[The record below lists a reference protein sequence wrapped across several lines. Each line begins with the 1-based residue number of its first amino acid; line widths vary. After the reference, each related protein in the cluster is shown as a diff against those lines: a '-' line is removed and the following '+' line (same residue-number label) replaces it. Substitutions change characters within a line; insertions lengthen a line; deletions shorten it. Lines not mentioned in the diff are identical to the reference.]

1 MGVILQPKTKQKK
14 HRKMKNT
21 NPIFSLK
28 NFRSFG
34 EEGADF
40 ELAPIT
46 VLTGCNSSGKSS
58 LVKAL
63 ILLSRQS
70 KLDKITPMSDFLL
83 PSIFQNV
90 DTGTFCNIPWENDLI
105 IASSDLGLGK
115 FDKLLNVS
123 TKDETIKISY
133 QIWSKYLQET
143 VVVSRNFIR
152 SHNILNNGMMTEF
165 SIKKLDGTT
174 IVSLNPYAAE
184 IHDAESDLEKVEEYY
199 QRYIDSVMCAKIK
212 VALNDLKKWLS
223 ILIGD
228 VIIGRQDSWNLS
240 SDNDGYDKKGTYKKL
255 KECCSHIG
263 INMMTW
269 ESFEEKLGELE
280 KSLKEEYVAEDEKFE
295 GNSKLSFYLEA
306 HLNKENEKEIDKIY
320 NKIVLNASHY
330 TIGELENELMHRF
343 EKYNLKSDIE
353 KSVGFFKENPDEV
366 YKVSESALFISQMW
380 DTEVSNHAIYPID
393 KSEYSGQDG
402 VENVDFLDYLV
413 EHNNPRLEWE
423 NSLKREER
431 TEIIRYIQLIINE
444 VSYPW
449 FLQEVKYINSST
461 AIVNRIYSADA
472 PDKLNRS
479 LNQYI
484 DEGRDNA
491 AVIISDKNV
500 PEDVKDRIN
509 FLNHWI
515 KEFGICEEEDEGIDI
530 QGAPEGLGI
539 LLYVKRKGE
548 EPRLLADEGYG
559 VTQLVAL
566 LLQIANSILLDSKKK
581 PAKYICIEEPE
592 IHLHPAYQS
601 KLADMFVEAYQ
612 KYNIHFIIE
621 THSEYLIRKLQVL
634 VADKENKLT
643 PNDVSLNYVDKDE
656 NGISTNRKIE
666 ILEDGRLSEPFGPGF
681 FDEADSL
688 AMDLMKYKV
697 RR

>member
-1 MGVILQPKTKQKK
+1 MGSAQNFPK
-14 HRKMKNT
+14 
-21 NPIFSLK
+21 
-28 NFRSFG
+28 
-34 EEGADF
+34 
-40 ELAPIT
+40 
-46 VLTGCNSSGKSS
+46 
-58 LVKAL
+58 
-63 ILLSRQS
+63 
-70 KLDKITPMSDFLL
+70 
-83 PSIFQNV
+83 
-90 DTGTFCNIPWENDLI
+90 
-105 IASSDLGLGK
+105 
-115 FDKLLNVS
+115 
-123 TKDETIKISY
+123 
-133 QIWSKYLQET
+133 
-143 VVVSRNFIR
+143 
-152 SHNILNNGMMTEF
+152 
-165 SIKKLDGTT
+165 
-174 IVSLNPYAAE
+174 
-184 IHDAESDLEKVEEYY
+184 
-199 QRYIDSVMCAKIK
+199 
-212 VALNDLKKWLS
+212 
-223 ILIGD
+223 
-228 VIIGRQDSWNLS
+228 
-240 SDNDGYDKKGTYKKL
+240 
-255 KECCSHIG
+255 
-263 INMMTW
+263 
-269 ESFEEKLGELE
+269 
-280 KSLKEEYVAEDEKFE
+280 
-295 GNSKLSFYLEA
+295 
-306 HLNKENEKEIDKIY
+306 
-320 NKIVLNASHY
+320 
-330 TIGELENELMHRF
+330 
-343 EKYNLKSDIE
+343 
-353 KSVGFFKENPDEV
+353 EV
-366 YKVSESALFISQMW
+366 YTVSDSALFISQMW
-380 DTEVSNHAIYPID
+380 DTEDSNHAIYPID
-393 KSEYSGQDG
+393 KSEYCGCYG
-402 VENVDFLDYLV
+402 VENVDYLDYLV
-413 EHNNPRLEWE
+413 DGINPWDKYENLEG
-423 NSLKREER
+423 

-449 FLQEVKYINSST
+449 FIQEVKYINSST

-472 PDKLNRS
+472 PDKMNRS

-539 LLYVKRKGE
+539 LLYVKRKDE
-548 EPRLLADEGYG
+548 APRLLADEGYG

-681 FDEADSL
+681 FDEATGLSMHL
-688 AMDLMKYKV
+688 LKMKMGSK
-697 RR
+697 

>member
-1 MGVILQPKTKQKK
+1 ME
-14 HRKMKNT
+14 NT

-46 VLTGCNSSGKSS
+46 VLTGCNSAGKSS

-63 ILLSRQS
+63 MLLSRQS
-70 KLDKITPMSDFLL
+70 MLDKITPMSDFFL
-83 PSIFQNV
+83 PDIFQNV
-90 DTGTFCNIPWENDLI
+90 TSNTFCNVSWNDLN

-115 FDKLLNVS
+115 FDKMLNVL
-123 TKDETIKISY
+123 TKDEAITISY
-133 QIWSKYLQET
+133 RIWSKYLQET
-143 VVVSRNFIR
+143 VVVSRNYIR
-152 SHNILNNGMMTEF
+152 NHDILNNGMMTEF

-174 IVSLNPYAAE
+174 IVSLNPYSDE
-184 IHDAESDLEKVEEYY
+184 IYDAESDLEKVDEYY
-199 QRYIDSVMCAKIK
+199 QRYTDSVKCAKVK
-212 VALNDLKKWLS
+212 LALDSIRCWLFE
-223 ILIGD
+223 LVGD
-228 VIIGRQDSWNLS
+228 VIIGIQDVWNLS
-240 SDNDGYDKKGTYKKL
+240 SDCDRFDKRGTYEKL
-255 KECCSHIG
+255 KDCCNCIG
-263 INMMTW
+263 NNIMEW
-269 ESFEEKLGELE
+269 ESFEEKLRELE
-280 KSLKEEYVAEDEKFE
+280 GLLKERYNAEYEKTEYKKYKGNKKYCFLVDEYLKKEDEID
-295 GNSKLSFYLEA
+295 NVI
-306 HLNKENEKEIDKIY
+306 NNIEI
-320 NKIVLNASHY
+320 NATHY
-330 TIGELENELMHRF
+330 TIGDLENELKHRF
-343 EKYNLKSDIE
+343 ELYNIKNDAKKSLGLFE
-353 KSVGFFKENPDEV
+353 ENPDEV
-366 YKVSESALFISQMW
+366 YKVSDPALFISQMW
-380 DTEVSNHAIYPID
+380 DTELSNHALYPID
-393 KSEYSGQDG
+393 KSEYCGKDG
-402 VENVDFLDYLV
+402 VENIDFLDYLV
-413 EHNNPRLEWE
+413 ENNDPRHEWE
-423 NSLKREER
+423 NSLKRLER

-461 AIVNRIYSADA
+461 AIVSRIYSADA

-484 DEGRDNA
+484 DEGRDNV

-539 LLYVKRKGE
+539 LLYVKRKDDV
-548 EPRLLADEGYG
+548 PRLLADEGYG

-592 IHLHPAYQS
+592 IHLHPAFQS

-634 VADKENKLT
+634 VADKGNDLT

>member
-1 MGVILQPKTKQKK
+1 
-14 HRKMKNT
+14 MKNT

-46 VLTGCNSSGKSS
+46 VLTGCNSAGKSS

-63 ILLSRQS
+63 MLLSRQS
-70 KLDKITPMSDFLL
+70 KLDKITTMSDFFL
-83 PSIFQNV
+83 PNILQNV
-90 DTGTFCNIPWENDLI
+90 TPNTFCNVSWNDLN

-115 FDKLLNVS
+115 FDKMLNVS
-123 TKDETIKISY
+123 TKDEAIKISY
-133 QIWSKYLQET
+133 QMWSKYLQET
-143 VVVSRNFIR
+143 VVVSRNYIR
-152 SHNILNNGMMTEF
+152 NHDILNNGMMTEF
-165 SIKKLDGTT
+165 SIEKLDGTT
-174 IVSLNPYAAE
+174 IVSLNPY
-184 IHDAESDLEKVEEYY
+184 DLGGKDDVDSDLKVYEYY
-199 QRYIDSVMCAKIK
+199 QRYNDSVKCAQVK
-212 VALNDLKKWLS
+212 VALNSMRSWLS
-223 ILIGD
+223 ELIGD
-228 VIIGRQDSWNLS
+228 VIIGKQKDWNLS
-240 SDNDGYDKKGTYKKL
+240 SDNDKDNRKGTYNKL

-263 INMMTW
+263 INIMLW
-269 ESFEEKLGELE
+269 ESFKEKLSELE
-280 KSLKEEYVAEDEKFE
+280 KPLKERYAHELEKKELNKRFIISSIAYSKKEDE
-295 GNSKLSFYLEA
+295 
-306 HLNKENEKEIDKIY
+306 
-320 NKIVLNASHY
+320 IVKTFNNIELNASHY
-330 TIGELENELMHRF
+330 TIGDLEKELMHRF
-343 EKYNLKSDIE
+343 EAFNIKSDVLESIGLY
-353 KSVGFFKENPDEV
+353 KKYPNEV
-366 YKVSESALFISQMW
+366 YKVADSALYISQMW
-380 DTEVSNHAIYPID
+380 DTEDTNHAIYPIN
-393 KSEYSGQDG
+393 KSEYCGKDG

-413 EHNNPRLEWE
+413 EHNNPRHEWE

-472 PDKLNRS
+472 QDKLNKS

-491 AVIISDKNV
+491 PVIIRDKNV
-500 PEDVKDRIN
+500 SEDVKDRIN

-515 KEFGICEEEDEGIDI
+515 KEFGICEEEGEGIDI

-539 LLYVKRKGE
+539 LLYVKRKDE
-548 EPRLLADEGYG
+548 APRLLADEGYG

-643 PNDVSLNYVDKDE
+643 PNDVSLNYVEKDKS
-656 NGISTNRKIE
+656 GISSNRKIG
-666 ILEDGRLSEPFGPGF
+666 IRDDGSLDGTFGKGF
-681 FDEADSL
+681 YDEADSL
-688 AMDLMKYKV
+688 AIELF
-697 RR
+697 RRKPILS

>member
-1 MGVILQPKTKQKK
+1 
-14 HRKMKNT
+14 MKNT

-46 VLTGCNSSGKSS
+46 VLTGCNSAGKSS

-63 ILLSRQS
+63 MLLSRQS
-70 KLDKITPMSDFLL
+70 KLDKITPMSDFFL
-83 PSIFQNV
+83 PDIFQNV
-90 DTGTFCNIPWENDLI
+90 TSNTFCNVSWNDLN

-115 FDKLLNVS
+115 FDKMLNVS
-123 TKDETIKISY
+123 TKDEAITISY
-133 QIWSKYLQET
+133 RIWSKYLQET
-143 VVVSRNFIR
+143 VVVSRNYIR
-152 SHNILNNGMMTEF
+152 NHDILNNGMMTEF
-165 SIKKLDGTT
+165 SIEKLDGTT
-174 IVSLNPYAAE
+174 IVRLNPY
-184 IHDAESDLEKVEEYY
+184 DLGGKDDVESDLNVYEYY
-199 QRYIDSVMCAKIK
+199 QRYSDSVKCAKVK
-212 VALNDLKKWLS
+212 LALDAIRSWLS

-228 VIIGRQDSWNLS
+228 VIIGSHYIWNLS
-240 SDNDGYDKKGTYKKL
+240 NESDNVDKRGTYDKL
-255 KECCSHIG
+255 KEYCSHIG
-263 INMMTW
+263 INIMGWEW
-269 ESFEEKLGELE
+269 ESFEGRLGELE
-280 KSLKEEYVAEDEKFE
+280 KSLKERYIAEYEKYE
-295 GNSKLSFYLEA
+295 GVKYMVLHSQA
-306 HLNKENEKEIDKIY
+306 HFNKEDEIDKII
-320 NKIVLNASHY
+320 NNIELNASHY
-330 TIGELENELMHRF
+330 SIGDLENELRHRF
-343 EKYNLKSDIE
+343 EIYNIKSDVR
-353 KSVGFFKENPDEV
+353 KSVGLFEENPDEV
-366 YKVSESALFISQMW
+366 YKISDSALFISQMW
-380 DTEVSNHAIYPID
+380 DTELSNHAIYPID
-393 KSEYSGQDG
+393 KSEYCGKDG

-413 EHNNPRLEWE
+413 EHNNPRHEWE
-423 NSLKREER
+423 KSLKREER

-472 PDKLNRS
+472 PDKLNKS

-491 AVIISDKNV
+491 PVIISDKNV

-530 QGAPEGLGI
+530 QGAPEELGI
-539 LLYVKRKGE
+539 LLYVKRKDE
-548 EPRLLADEGYG
+548 VPRLLADEGYG

-566 LLQIANSILLDSKKK
+566 LLQIANSILLDSKKR

-592 IHLHPAYQS
+592 IHLHPAFQS
-601 KLADMFVEAYQ
+601 KLADLFVKAYQ

-643 PNDVSLNYVDKDE
+643 PNDVSLNYVEKDKS
-656 NGISTNRKIE
+656 GISSNRKIG
-666 ILEDGRLSEPFGPGF
+666 IRDDGSLDGTFGKGF
-681 FDEADSL
+681 YDEADSL
-688 AMDLMKYKV
+688 AIELF
-697 RR
+697 RRKPILS

>member
-1 MGVILQPKTKQKK
+1 
-14 HRKMKNT
+14 MKNT

-63 ILLSRQS
+63 MLLSRQS

-83 PSIFQNV
+83 PGIFQSV
-90 DTGTFCNIPWENDLI
+90 TSFTFCNIPWENDLI

-123 TKDETIKISY
+123 TKDETIKLSY

-143 VVVSRNFIR
+143 VVVSRDFIR
-152 SHNILNNGMMTEF
+152 NQDILNNGMMTEF

-174 IVSLNPYAAE
+174 IVNLNPYDLGGKDD
-184 IHDAESDLEKVEEYY
+184 IDIDLEILSEYY
-199 QRYIDSVMCAKIK
+199 QRYNDSVKCAQVK
-212 VALNDLKKWLS
+212 VALNSMRSWLS
-223 ILIGD
+223 ELIGD
-228 VIIGRQDSWNLS
+228 VIIGKQKDWNLS
-240 SDNDGYDKKGTYKKL
+240 SDNDKDNRKGTYNKL

-263 INMMTW
+263 INIMLW
-269 ESFEEKLGELE
+269 ESFKEKLSELE
-280 KSLKEEYVAEDEKFE
+280 KPLKERYAHELEKKELNKRFIISSIAYSKKEDE
-295 GNSKLSFYLEA
+295 
-306 HLNKENEKEIDKIY
+306 
-320 NKIVLNASHY
+320 IVKTFNNIELNASHY
-330 TIGELENELMHRF
+330 TIGDLEKELMHRF
-343 EKYNLKSDIE
+343 EAFNIKSDVLESIGSY
-353 KSVGFFKENPDEV
+353 KKYPDEV
-366 YKVSESALFISQMW
+366 YKVADSALYISQMW
-380 DTEVSNHAIYPID
+380 DTEDSNHAIYPID
-393 KSEYSGQDG
+393 KSEYCGQDG

-413 EHNNPRLEWE
+413 DGSNPWDKYEKLE
-423 NSLKREER
+423 S
-431 TEIIRYIQLIINE
+431 TEIIRYLQLIINE

-449 FLQEVKYINSST
+449 FLQEVKYINSSS

-472 PDKLNRS
+472 SDKLNRS

-484 DEGRDNA
+484 SEGRVNATFVVSDNKMP
-491 AVIISDKNV
+491 IEKK
-500 PEDVKDRIN
+500 ERIN

-515 KEFGICEEEDEGIDI
+515 KEFGICEEEDEGIVI
-530 QGAPEGLGI
+530 KGAPEGLGI
-539 LLYVKRKGE
+539 LLYLKRKDE

-566 LLQIANSILLDSKKK
+566 LLQIANNILLDPDKK

-634 VADKENKLT
+634 VADKENNLT

-666 ILEDGRLSEPFGPGF
+666 IRDDGRLDGSFGKGF
-681 FDEADSL
+681 YDEAGGLSRQL
-688 AMDLMKYKV
+688 FTLNS
-697 RR
+697 

>member
-1 MGVILQPKTKQKK
+1 
-14 HRKMKNT
+14 MKNI

-46 VLTGCNSSGKSS
+46 VLTGCNSAGKSS

-63 ILLSRQS
+63 MLLSRQS
-70 KLDKITPMSDFLL
+70 KLDKITPMSDFFL
-83 PSIFQNV
+83 PNIFQDVTSN
-90 DTGTFCNIPWENDLI
+90 TFCNVSWNDLN
-105 IASSDLGLGK
+105 IAYSDLGLGK

-123 TKDETIKISY
+123 TEDETIKISY
-133 QIWSKYLQET
+133 QIWSKYLQEV

-152 SHNILNNGMMTEF
+152 SQDILNNGIMTEF
-165 SIKKLDGTT
+165 SIKKLDGTI
-174 IVSLNPYAAE
+174 IVSLNPYSAE
-184 IHDAESDLEKVEEYY
+184 VHDAESDLEKVSEYY
-199 QRYIDSVMCAKIK
+199 QRYIDSVLCAKIK
-212 VALNDLKKWLS
+212 VTLNDLKEWLS

-263 INMMTW
+263 INLMTW

-280 KSLKEEYVAEDEKFE
+280 KSLKEEYVSADEKFE
-295 GNSKLSFYLEA
+295 GNNKLSFYLEA
-306 HLNKENEKEIDKIY
+306 HLNKEKEIDKIY
-320 NKIVLNASHY
+320 NKIELNASHY

-343 EKYNLKSDIE
+343 EKYNLKSDIK
-353 KSVGFFKENPDEV
+353 KSVGFFKENPDEI
-366 YKVSESALFISQMW
+366 YKVSDSALFISQMW
-380 DTEVSNHAIYPID
+380 DTELSNHAIYPID
-393 KSEYSGQDG
+393 KSEYCGKDG
-402 VENVDFLDYLV
+402 VENIDFLDYLV
-413 EHNNPRLEWE
+413 EHNNPRHEWE
-423 NSLKREER
+423 NSLERLER

-461 AIVNRIYSADA
+461 ANVNRIYSADA

-491 AVIISDKNV
+491 PVIISDKNV

-515 KEFGICEEEDEGIDI
+515 KEFGICEEEDEGVDI
-530 QGAPEGLGI
+530 QGATEGLGI
-539 LLYVKRKGE
+539 LLYVKRKDE
-548 EPRLLADEGYG
+548 QPRLLADEGYG

-566 LLQIANSILLDSKKK
+566 LIQIANSILLDSKKK

-621 THSEYLIRKLQVL
+621 THSEYLIRKLQVM

-656 NGISTNRKIE
+656 NGVSHNRQIKIQ
-666 ILEDGRLSEPFGPGF
+666 EDGRLSEPFGPGF

-688 AMDLMKYKV
+688 AMELMKYKV

>member
-1 MGVILQPKTKQKK
+1 
-14 HRKMKNT
+14 MKNT

-58 LVKAL
+58 FVKAL
-63 ILLSRQS
+63 MLLSRQS
-70 KLDKITPMSDFLL
+70 KLNKIIPMSDFYL
-83 PSIFQNV
+83 PNIFQNV
-90 DTGTFCNIPWENDLI
+90 NSDTFCNISWENDLI

-123 TKDETIKISY
+123 TKDETITISY
-133 QIWSKYLQET
+133 QIWSKYLQEM

-152 SHNILNNGMMTEF
+152 SHSILNNGMMTEF
-165 SIKKLDGTT
+165 SIEKLDGTT
-174 IVSLNPYAAE
+174 IVSLNPYDLGGKDD
-184 IHDAESDLEKVEEYY
+184 IESDMEKVYDYY
-199 QRYIDSVMCAKIK
+199 QRYTDSVKCAKVK
-212 VALNDLKKWLS
+212 LALDSVRCWLFE
-223 ILIGD
+223 LIGD
-228 VIIGRQDSWNLS
+228 VIIGKQYTWNLS
-240 SDNDGYDKKGTYKKL
+240 SDCDNKRGTYEKL
-255 KECCSHIG
+255 KECCNYIEIS
-263 INMMTW
+263 MVCW
-269 ESFEEKLGELE
+269 EAFQERLEELE
-280 KSLKEEYVAEDEKFE
+280 KSLKERYNAEDEKFE
-295 GNSKLSFYLEA
+295 GIKNIIFRNQA
-306 HLNKENEKEIDKIY
+306 HLNKEDEIDKII
-320 NKIVLNASHY
+320 NNIELNASHY
-330 TIGELENELMHRF
+330 TIGDLENELNHRF
-343 EKYNLKSDIE
+343 EIYNIKSDVT
-353 KSVGFFKENPDEV
+353 KSVGLFGEYPDEV
-366 YKVSESALFISQMW
+366 YKVSDSALFVSQMW

-393 KSEYSGQDG
+393 KSEYSGQDC

-423 NSLKREER
+423 NSLEREER

-449 FLQEVKYINSST
+449 FIQEVKYINSST

-472 PDKLNRS
+472 PDKLNKS

-491 AVIISDKNV
+491 AVIISDNNI

-539 LLYVKRKGE
+539 LLYVKRKDE
-548 EPRLLADEGYG
+548 APRLLADEGYG

-643 PNDVSLNYVDKDE
+643 PNDVSLNYVEKDKD
-656 NGISTNRKIE
+656 GISTNRKIG
-666 ILEDGRLSEPFGPGF
+666 IREDGRLMDDFGEGF
-681 FDEADSL
+681 FDEAGGLSRQLLKLSL
-688 AMDLMKYKV
+688 
-697 RR
+697 

>member
-1 MGVILQPKTKQKK
+1 
-14 HRKMKNT
+14 MKNS

-63 ILLSRQS
+63 MLLSRQS
-70 KLDKITPMSDFLL
+70 KLNKITPMSDFFL
-83 PSIFQNV
+83 PDIFQNV
-90 DTGTFCNIPWENDLI
+90 TSNTFCNVSWNDLNI
-105 IASSDLGLGK
+105 TSSDLGLGK
-115 FDKLLNVS
+115 FDNMLNVS

-143 VVVSRNFIR
+143 VVVSRNYIR
-152 SHNILNNGMMTEF
+152 SHDILNNGVMTEF
-165 SIKKLDGTT
+165 SIEKLDGTT
-174 IVSLNPYAAE
+174 IVSLNPY
-184 IHDAESDLEKVEEYY
+184 DLGGKDDVESDLKKVYEYY
-199 QRYIDSVMCAKIK
+199 QRYTDSVKCAKVK
-212 VALNDLKKWLS
+212 MALDSIRCWLFE
-223 ILIGD
+223 LIGD
-228 VIIGRQDSWNLS
+228 VIIGKQYTWNLS
-240 SDNDGYDKKGTYKKL
+240 SDCDNKRGTYEKL
-255 KECCSHIG
+255 KECCNHIEISIIG
-263 INMMTW
+263 W
-269 ESFEEKLGELE
+269 ESFEERIGELE
-280 KSLKEEYVAEDEKFE
+280 KSLKERYNAEYEKFE
-295 GNSKLSFYLEA
+295 GNKNIIFRNQA
-306 HLNKENEKEIDKIY
+306 HLNKADEIDKII
-320 NKIVLNASHY
+320 NAIELNASHY
-330 TIGELENELMHRF
+330 TIGDLENELNHRF
-343 EKYNLKSDIE
+343 EIYNIKSDVT
-353 KSVGFFKENPDEV
+353 KSVGLFEEYPDEV
-366 YKVSESALFISQMW
+366 YKVSDSALFISQMW

-423 NSLKREER
+423 NSLMREER

-472 PDKLNRS
+472 SDKLSRS
-479 LNQYI
+479 LIQYI

-491 AVIISDKNV
+491 PVIVCDKNV

-515 KEFGICEEEDEGIDI
+515 KEFGICEEEDGGIDI
-530 QGAPEGLGI
+530 KGATEGPGI
-539 LLYVKRKGE
+539 LLYVKRKDE

-559 VTQLVAL
+559 ITQLVAL

-581 PAKYICIEEPE
+581 PAKYICVEEPE

-634 VADKENKLT
+634 VADKENKLS
-643 PNDVSLNYVDKDE
+643 PNDVSLNYVDKGE